1 MQTVRLQI
9 SKWGNSLA
17 VRLPASYTKQAGV
30 TTGDYLEAKIDAS
43 GEMHLLPSA
52 PKVDKALMLKKISA
66 LHKNLPRTKSVM
78 DALRKDAR
86 Y

>member
-30 TTGDYLEAKIDAS
+30 TTGDYLEAKINAS
-43 GEMHLLPSA
+43 CEMHLVPSA
-52 PKVDKALMLKKISA
+52 PKADKALMLKKISA
-66 LHKNLPRTKSVM
+66 LHKNLPQTKSVM

>member
-17 VRLPASYTKQAGV
+17 VRLPASYTKQAGI

-43 GEMHLLPSA
+43 GEMHLAPST
-52 PKVDKALMLKKISA
+52 PKVDKALMLKKIFA
-66 LHKNLPRTKSVM
+66 LHKNLPQTKSVM
-78 DALRKDAR
+78 NALRNDAR

>member
-17 VRLPASYTKQAGV
+17 VRLPASYTKQVGV
-30 TTGDYLEAKIDAS
+30 TTGDYLEAKIDSS
-43 GEMHLLPSA
+43 GEMHLAPSA

-66 LHKNLPRTKSVM
+66 LHKSLPQTKSVM
-78 DALRKDAR
+78 DAMRKDTR